1 MEKLKEE
8 RKELSKLKQYSTGW
22 AFSEFVDKIHQNIF
36 NKIKSEHR
44 DFALGMQK
52 AYKKQYEND
61 FLDIIFLKDH
71 RYLPIWHDRFWRKTY
86 DCRKCDLVHDSGI
99 KLTCAEFAQYLSEE
113 QGHEASLCREHMSDS
128 ELDDLTL
135 FRSGRGHYGPGHHK
149 STKFFMKGH
158 IS

>member
-71 RYLPIWHDRFWRKTY
+71 RYLPIWHEEGNDFGL
-86 DCRKCDLVHDSGI
+86 CHFSPHGI
-99 KLTCAEFAQYLSEE
+99 FFILHCN
-113 QGHEASLCREHMSDS
+113 
-128 ELDDLTL
+128 
-135 FRSGRGHYGPGHHK
+135 FRSFLQQIIVK
-149 STKFFMKGH
+149 
-158 IS
+158 

>member
-36 NKIKSEHR
+36 NKIKSDHR
-44 DFALGMQK
+44 DFALVMQQ

-71 RYLPIWHDRFWRKTY
+71 RFLPIWHDRFWRKTY
-86 DCRKCDLVHDSGI
+86 DCKNV
-99 KLTCAEFAQYLSEE
+99 T
-113 QGHEASLCREHMSDS
+113 
-128 ELDDLTL
+128 
-135 FRSGRGHYGPGHHK
+135 
-149 STKFFMKGH
+149 
-158 IS
+158 